1 MSFKGI
7 AVTRNIIIITIYIVL
22 DTAEVLGEGQSS
34 ESPKNGSKSPHK
46 SPQRP
51 ERPGSAMRNPA
62 SARPRTGRLKTAR
75 PPSARRPAPRLKEK
89 AEMQASAE
97 EQLIQTRFAYILLK
111 TYAILFI

>member
-1 MSFKGI
+1 ML
-7 AVTRNIIIITIYIVL
+7 NIESIL
-22 DTAEVLGEGQSS
+22 DNVGVLGEGETNDAPQY
-34 ESPKNGSKSPHK
+34 ENKSPHK

-89 AEMQASAE
+89 GEVQAAAE
-97 EQLIQTRFAYILLK
+97 EQFIQTRFVPFNTNRD
-111 TYAILFI
+111 TYEIIQSIF

>member
-1 MSFKGI
+1 MIFFLSDNVG
-7 AVTRNIIIITIYIVL
+7 
-22 DTAEVLGEGQSS
+22 VLGEGQSNDVPHH
-34 ESPKNGSKSPHK
+34 ENKSPNK

-89 AEMQASAE
+89 AEAQAAAE
-97 EQLIQTRFAYILLK
+97 EQFIQTR
-111 TYAILFI
+111 

>member
-1 MSFKGI
+1 MIFSDNVG
-7 AVTRNIIIITIYIVL
+7 
-22 DTAEVLGEGQSS
+22 VLGEGHAS
-34 ESPKNGSKSPHK
+34 ETPHHENKSPHK

-89 AEMQASAE
+89 GEVQAAAE
-97 EQLIQTRFAYILLK
+97 EQFIQTRYIIYDK
-111 TYAILFI
+111 KYF

>member
-1 MSFKGI
+1 MKCSSDN
-7 AVTRNIIIITIYIVL
+7 V
-22 DTAEVLGEGQSS
+22 DVLGDGQSNDTVHH
-34 ESPKNGSKSPHK
+34 ENKSPNK

-89 AEMQASAE
+89 AEVQAAAE
-97 EQLIQTRFAYILLK
+97 EQFIQTRFVL
-111 TYAILFI
+111 

>member
-1 MSFKGI
+1 MF
-7 AVTRNIIIITIYIVL
+7 L
-22 DTAEVLGEGQSS
+22 DNVGVLGEGQAS
-34 ESPKNGSKSPHK
+34 EIPHHENKSPHK

-89 AEMQASAE
+89 GEVQAAAE
-97 EQLIQTRFAYILLK
+97 EQFIQTRYIIYDKKYFWKYVINLQFFLSFLK
-111 TYAILFI
+111 IVLIGHI